1 MRCWMHTFKRYES
14 IETGMCGD
22 KNITVVFV
30 DDFFLSTTLTITL
43 STPLSSITISLL
55 YFSLC
60 YIMFLYNFTF
70 NNEVSELSFCQKK
83 ITYVVSTF
91 FSRRVTYWSK
101 ISIIATL
108 LLSHRLE
115 QIKTSTCLRAPDLWK
130 MAWLFVT
137 CSRLPYSEHFDS
149 HH

>member
-1 MRCWMHTFKRYES
+1 MHTFKRYES

-60 YIMFLYNFTF
+60 YVMFLY
-70 NNEVSELSFCQKK
+70 
-83 ITYVVSTF
+83 F
-91 FSRRVTYWSK
+91 F
-101 ISIIATL
+101 IIL
-108 LLSHRLE
+108 LY
-115 QIKTSTCLRAPDLWK
+115 IMK
-130 MAWLFVT
+130 
-137 CSRLPYSEHFDS
+137 
-149 HH
+149 